1 MSTYTVQCTN
11 IDKWAVHFYVR
22 GIGILRH
29 FHLEFLRLIYF
40 KLFYIMS
47 RFLEFQ
53 FKCPKNVHKPPF
65 SGQKSGWLETGH
77 VGYQTIQNF
86 ILILH
91 CPKSNPNFRDITW
104 NVEENEILH
113 EIFRIVSRFHRYISC
128 DFAEGG
134 GKWQCTGIYTVR
146 VHDKV
151 TRVYSVILRTMY
163 STLLG
168 TKTSVYVTGRVE
180 QVHPQIWYE
189 IL

>member
-1 MSTYTVQCTN
+1 MSTYTVQCIN

-47 RFLEFQ
+47 RFPEFQ

-65 SGQKSGWLETGH
+65 SGQKSVWLETGH

-104 NVEENEILH
+104 NVEENEILQYCTWSIPH
-113 EIFRIVSRFHRYISC
+113 SNSFSPLHFILYRGKLIS
-128 DFAEGG
+128 FG
-134 GKWQCTGIYTVR
+134 TV
-146 VHDKV
+146 
-151 TRVYSVILRTMY
+151 
-163 STLLG
+163 
-168 TKTSVYVTGRVE
+168 
-180 QVHPQIWYE
+180 
-189 IL
+189 